1 MGNVVADLIVDE
13 ALDYGSAKIVM
24 EHPREWGYF
33 VGAFRSGSR
42 SGSNDLEENT

>member
-13 ALDYGSAKIVM
+13 SPDYGSAKIAM
-24 EHPREWGYF
+24 EHSYEWEYF

-42 SGSNDLEENT
+42 SRPNDLEEIT